1 MSTSNCLM
9 TAVVIVE
16 QISANSE
23 FLFHDSPWQ
32 FTCRDRMAII
42 VGQPPNDLG
51 AFHQQQRSFQ
61 FSTRRI
67 ESTN

>member
-16 QISANSE
+16 QIPANSE
-23 FLFHDSPWQ
+23 LLFHDSLWQ

-42 VGQPPNDLG
+42 VEAASQRLGGIPPAAENHFNSPHNG
-51 AFHQQQRSFQ
+51 
-61 FSTRRI
+61 
-67 ESTN
+67 